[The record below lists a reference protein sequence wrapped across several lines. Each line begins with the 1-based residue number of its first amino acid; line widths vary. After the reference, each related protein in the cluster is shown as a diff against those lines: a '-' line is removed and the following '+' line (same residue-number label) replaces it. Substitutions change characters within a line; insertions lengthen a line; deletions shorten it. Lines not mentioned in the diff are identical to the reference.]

1 MRNEGGGWRRCY
13 EGEVWVEGDGGG
25 VRKEGLRRGI
35 RDERID
41 RIDRKEK
48 GRGRI
53 IREEG

>member
-41 RIDRKEK
+41 RIDRKKK

>member
-1 MRNEGGGWRRCY
+1 M
-13 EGEVWVEGDGGG
+13 
-25 VRKEGLRRGI
+25 RKEGLRRGI

-41 RIDRKEK
+41 RKKK